1 MVNGKVGLWALFWK
15 NGGRICVYFGELTEI
30 ENVRQK
36 EKKESRW
43 SLELWL
49 KAIKRRCAMVPCVGN
64 ARLSRRG
71 GWKLQKG

>member
-64 ARLSRRG
+64 ARLSGRG